1 MQKLINIISRP
12 LNGKGAILCFHR
24 ILPGSEIES
33 SISPNIYG
41 LCYSEYSF
49 DKLISWIS
57 DNFKIVSLDDLIR
70 HLDSNSNEF
79 LISITFDDGY
89 RDNLLYALPT
99 LEKYKAPATIYVTKN
114 FIEKD
119 TLIWWYE
126 LWEILEKNTSLNF
139 FYNRV
144 SYLFD
149 LNSFKDKVSTF
160 YILKKI
166 FLSLKTCQHLEL
178 FKCINNEFKFK
189 SYKNIFLNN
198 DELYYLANHPL
209 ITIGAHTSNH
219 ENLRNLTSD
228 DLLKEYLSN
237 KSELEALIKR
247 PIKHF
252 AYPYGNSSEA
262 NKREYNT
269 LKNSGFNSGVTLR
282 SLFISGKNKMA
293 LVRIPVTYDFNIEDL
308 SILFDIC
315 KGRNTYYKE
324 LLLFIKN
331 YIFKNNKKFE
341 K

>member
-1 MQKLINIISRP
+1 LQTLINIISRP

-24 ILPGSEIES
+24 ILPGSEILS

-57 DNFKIVSLDDLIR
+57 GNYKIVSLDNLIR

-89 RDNLLYALPT
+89 RDNLLFALPI

-119 TLIWWYE
+119 MLIWWYE
-126 LWEILEKNTSLNF
+126 LWEILEKSTSLKF
-139 FYNRV
+139 IYNRV

-149 LNSFKDKVSTF
+149 LNSFKDKVSAF
-160 YILKKI
+160 YILKKL
-166 FLSLKTCQHLEL
+166 FLSIKTCQHLDL

-219 ENLRNLTSD
+219 ENLRNLTLD
-228 DLLKEYLSN
+228 DLLKEYSSN
-237 KSELEALIKR
+237 KRELEALIKR

-262 NKREYNT
+262 NKREYNS
-269 LKNSGFNSGVTLR
+269 LKNAGFDSGVTLR
-282 SLFISGKNKMA
+282 SLFISGENKMA
-293 LVRIPVTYDFNIEDL
+293 LVRIPVTYDLNIEGL
-308 SILFDIC
+308 NVLFDIC
-315 KGRNTYYKE
+315 KGRNAYYIG
-324 LLLFIKN
+324 LFSFIKN
-331 YIFKNNKKFE
+331 YISKNNKKFE